1 MPSPTR
7 CITTRDVRRF
17 VDEHVFG
24 STPSEHSVT
33 HGRVG
38 IELELVARAHDGA
51 PLPPLDELAALVGP
65 SLPSGSRLTFEPGGQ
80 LELSGPTFPGVGPAT
95 AAMTDD
101 VAAARAA
108 LAPLGIDLVG
118 IGLDPTGP
126 RPRVLDAAR
135 YAAMESYFDTR
146 WPDGRTM
153 MRHTASVQVNLDLGP
168 EALVDARW
176 ARAHDVLPVLAA
188 TFANSP
194 FDATGA
200 PSGWRSTRLA
210 VWNRIDPRRTRWVAR
225 TGVSAATAW
234 NSFALDAPVML
245 IRTGK
250 GECVPCLRPLP
261 FARWIHDGH
270 ELGWPTLDDFAYHL
284 TTLFP
289 PVRPRGWFEL
299 RAVDALPDEWWPVAV
314 AVTTALLDDPEA
326 ADAASRLTPELRNRW
341 GDAARYACAD
351 PAIGHAAERC
361 FAAALPALARIGA
374 DDHTIAAAE
383 TYYER
388 YVARR
393 RCPADDLHPDPSRVA
408 VT

>member
-24 STPSEHSVT
+24 SIPGEHPVT

-38 IELELVARAHDGA
+38 IELEYVTRAHGGA
-51 PLPPLDELAALVGP
+51 PVATIDEMAAVVGA
-65 SLPSGSRLTFEPGGQ
+65 SLPGGSRLTFEPGGQ
-80 LELSGPTFPGVGPAT
+80 LELSGPALPGLGPAT
-95 AAMTDD
+95 AAMADD
-101 VAAARAA
+101 VRAARAA

-118 IGLDPTGP
+118 IGLDPSGP
-126 RPRVLDAAR
+126 RPRVLDAGR
-135 YAAMESYFDTR
+135 YAAMEAYFDTR

-168 EALVDARW
+168 AALVEARW

-194 FDATGA
+194 FDASGT
-200 PSGWRSTRLA
+200 PTGWRSTRLA

-225 TGVSAATAW
+225 AGVSAATSW

-245 IRTGK
+245 IRTDD
-250 GECVPCLRPLP
+250 GECVPSLRSLT

-289 PVRPRGWFEL
+289 PVRPRGWLEL
-299 RAVDALPDEWWPVAV
+299 RAIDSLPDEWWPVAA

-326 ADAASRLTPELRNRW
+326 ADVASRVTPALGNRW
-341 GDAARYACAD
+341 RDAARYACAQ
-351 PAIGHAAERC
+351 PTIGAAAERC
-361 FAAALPALARIGA
+361 FAAALPALPRIGA
-374 DDHTIAAAE
+374 DRATIAAAE

-388 YVARR
+388 FVARG